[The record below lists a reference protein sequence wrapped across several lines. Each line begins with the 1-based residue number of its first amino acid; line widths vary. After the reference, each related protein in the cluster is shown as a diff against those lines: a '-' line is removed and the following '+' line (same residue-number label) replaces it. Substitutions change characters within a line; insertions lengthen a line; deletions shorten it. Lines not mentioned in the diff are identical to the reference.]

1 MTISKHSSFL
11 WGVSTSAFQ
20 IEGQI
25 NNDITVWESL
35 GYFRNNGEDPIY
47 NRAADHWN
55 RWESDFVLLKE
66 LNLNSYRFSVEWA
79 RIEPERGK
87 FDQSALDQYVRMV
100 DRLLELGIQP
110 MLTLH
115 HFTHPTW
122 FHEAT
127 PWHSPESVEAFA
139 RFTAKVVESLGD
151 RVNLYVTIN
160 EPMVWLLAGYLDAK
174 FPPGKRDVHLLA
186 DSLYNMLLAH
196 ARAYDIIKS
205 ANPNAEVGIANNFIV
220 FKSAHKWNPLDKKIK
235 RLIHSF
241 YNMCIVDAFHENVVR
256 IKFPF
261 IMDYHKPIA
270 LDNKIDFWGVNYYY
284 RMHVRFKLSVKY
296 PFELFFRDRSGSGFT
311 DLGWEIYARGLGK
324 VLNWL
329 EPTGKPI
336 YVTENGI
343 ATQDDTRRLEYM
355 TQHLSILE
363 DSIRRNPQV
372 RGYYYWSLIDNYEWL
387 VGYKARF
394 GLYEVDYEN
403 GLKRTLRPSGRFFG
417 DYIRNLNTGHS
428 ET

>member
-1 MTISKHSSFL
+1 MIQSTRRPFL

-20 IEGQI
+20 IEGHVK
-25 NNDITVWESL
+25 NDITDWESL
-35 GYFRNNGEDPIY
+35 GRFRTKTEDPIY
-47 NRAADHWN
+47 NQGADHWN
-55 RWESDFVLLKE
+55 RWEDDFALLKE
-66 LNLNSYRFSVEWA
+66 LQINSYRFSVEWA
-79 RIEPERGK
+79 RIEPQRGR
-87 FDQSALDQYVRMV
+87 FDQSALDQYSRMV
-100 DRLLELGIQP
+100 DRLLELGIKP

-122 FHEAT
+122 FHEQT
-127 PWHSPESVEAFA
+127 PWHSPASVEAFA
-139 RFTAKVVESLGD
+139 RFTEKVVDRIGD
-151 RVNLYVTIN
+151 RVPLFVTIN

-174 FPPGKRDVHLLA
+174 FPPGHRDVHLLA
-186 DSLYNMLLAH
+186 DALYNMLAAH
-196 ARAYDIIKS
+196 VRAYDIIKS
-205 ANPNAEVGIANNFIV
+205 KNPHCEVGIANNFIV

-241 YNMCIVDAFHENVVR
+241 YNMCIVDAFRDNAVR

-270 LDNKIDFWGVNYYY
+270 LDDKLDFWGVNYYY
-284 RMHVRFKLSVKY
+284 RMHVRFKLSLKY

-324 VLNWL
+324 VLQWL
-329 EPTGKPI
+329 APTGKPL

-343 ATQDDTRRLEYM
+343 ATQDDAKRLQYM

-363 DSIRRNPQV
+363 ESIRTNPQL

-403 GLKRTLRPSGRFFG
+403 GLQRTLRPSGRFFA
-417 DYIRNLNTGHS
+417 DYIRNLNNTRA